1 MFRRVLPLVMPLL
14 VAVACGPQKPR
25 PTPAPPFA
33 GKPIASVS
41 NSDVIAY
48 AKTLQFDT
56 TSPGADTIT
65 ISTAAGDTIRLEAAP
80 EIGAAALS
88 DSDVAAGRIL
98 GRIHSNAPF
107 GPLGVSTG
115 TTYYWVD
122 GAADRAHGVMIPED
136 SLGRRFVRPI
146 LLRKHGSPK
155 YLATARFLSFDTEG
169 THIFLINLRCGSWCC
184 SFTSDFVSGSLPQID
199 SALTEM
205 HKRLDAAP

>member
-1 MFRRVLPLVMPLL
+1 MFRRVSLLVPIL

-33 GKPIASVS
+33 GKPIATVPTSEV
-41 NSDVIAY
+41 VAY

-56 TSPGADTIT
+56 TAPGADTIT
-65 ISTAAGDTIRLEAAP
+65 INTPTGDTIRLAAAP

-88 DSDVAAGRIL
+88 DSEVAAGRIL

-107 GPLGVSTG
+107 SALGVSTG

-122 GAADRAHGVMIPED
+122 GSGDRARGVMIPED
-136 SLGRRFVRPI
+136 SLSRRFERPI
-146 LLRKHGSPK
+146 LVRKHGQPK
-155 YLATARFLSFDTEG
+155 YLSTARFLSFDAEG
-169 THIFLINLRCGSWCC
+169 MHIFLLNLRCGSWCC
-184 SFTSDFVSGSLPQID
+184 SFTSDFVAGSLPQID

-205 HKRLDAAP
+205 HSKLDAEK